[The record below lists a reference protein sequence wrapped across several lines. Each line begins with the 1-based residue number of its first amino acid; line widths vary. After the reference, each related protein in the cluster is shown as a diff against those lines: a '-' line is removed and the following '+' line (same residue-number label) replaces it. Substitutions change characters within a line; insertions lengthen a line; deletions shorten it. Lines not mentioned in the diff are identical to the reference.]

1 MKTWYSIPMS
11 KYKIL
16 FITLILFVYSISN
29 AQKEDMLLNKQNIIT
44 QDIPIPSTS
53 FEDNSNIS
61 KASKALQEA
70 ANDSETKSKIIL
82 AQVYYQKSYDA
93 FKANHLKNAKKNFNL
108 FLDTLKS
115 ADIDP
120 SLYFFIFDNLGEI
133 IKQLNSIYSS
143 TTTTITPITKEYSIA
158 MSAEDNS
165 LVEKYISIY
174 SSKPAKERVQLAFE
188 RSGAYKDI
196 ILKTLREMNLP
207 EELLYLPIVE
217 SLYNNNTVSRAGAV
231 GIWQIMAHRGRALG
245 LQINYWI
252 DERKDPEKATKAAC
266 LYLKQLYLMLNDWHL
281 ALAAYNR
288 GEYGLIR
295 DMKFSNASNIS
306 EMVSR
311 NAIPKETQNYVPQF
325 IAAATIANNLE
336 SYGFNDLKYDQP
348 IKYDIYHTDKV
359 IDLKIAAS
367 CANTTLEEIKKLNPA
382 LQAWS
387 TPLGYPNFALKI
399 PYGSK
404 DIFLE
409 SISKVKD
416 LNPSPGFVKHKVV
429 RGEYLE
435 KIAAKYKTSPKKIYK
450 DNPSLLK
457 HKYLK
462 PGQIL
467 IIRPGR
473 KYFK

>member
-1 MKTWYSIPMS
+1 MKN
-11 KYKIL
+11 YKIL
-16 FITLILFVYSISN
+16 FVILLLFICYNLN
-29 AQKEDMLLNKQNIIT
+29 AQEENSTPNEQNNIIQT
-44 QDIPIPSTS
+44 NTIE
-53 FEDNSNIS
+53 EDSNIS
-61 KASKALQEA
+61 KASKALQKA
-70 ANDSETKSKIIL
+70 ANDSKTKSKIVA
-82 AQVYYQKSYDA
+82 AQLYYQKSYNE
-93 FKANHLKNAKKNFNL
+93 FKANNLKKSKKNFNL
-108 FLDTLKS
+108 FLEALKS

-120 SLYFFIFDNLGEI
+120 ALYFFIFDDFNEI
-133 IKQLNSIYSS
+133 LKQLNSIYSS
-143 TTTTITPITKEYSIA
+143 TTTISTSISKEYSIA

-174 SSKPAKERVQLAFE
+174 SSKPAKERIKLALE

-217 SLYNNNTVSRAGAV
+217 SLYNINTISRAGAV
-231 GIWQIMAHRGRALG
+231 GLWQIMAHRGRALG

-252 DERKDPEKATKAAC
+252 DERKDPEKSTKAAC

-295 DMKFSNASNIS
+295 DMRFSNASNFS
-306 EMVSR
+306 EMVNR

-325 IAAATIANNLE
+325 IAAATIAKDLE
-336 SYGFNDLKYDQP
+336 SYGFAALNYDQPLKYDV
-348 IKYDIYHTDKV
+348 YYTNKV
-359 IDLKIAAS
+359 IDLKIVAS
-367 CANTTLEEIKKLNPA
+367 CANTTLEEIKRLNPA

-404 DIFLE
+404 DVFSE
-409 SISKVKD
+409 NISKVND
-416 LNPSPGFVKHKVV
+416 LNPSPGFVKHKIVK
-429 RGEYLE
+429 GEYLE
-435 KIAAKYKTSPKKIYK
+435 KIAAKYKTTPKEIYK
-450 DNPSLLK
+450 DNTSLSRR
-457 HKYLK
+457 KYLR
-462 PGQIL
+462 PGQTL

>member
-1 MKTWYSIPMS
+1 
-11 KYKIL
+11 
-16 FITLILFVYSISN
+16 VYSISN
-29 AQKEDMLLNKQNIIT
+29 AQKEDTLLNKQNIIT

-82 AQVYYQKSYDA
+82 AQVYYQKSYNA
-93 FKANHLKNAKKNFNL
+93 FKANHLKNAKKNFHL

-115 ADIDP
+115 ANIDP
-120 SLYFFIFDNLGEI
+120 ALYFFIFDNVDEI
-133 IKQLNSIYSS
+133 LKHLNSIYSS
-143 TTTTITPITKEYSIA
+143 TSTTSTSITKEYSIA

-174 SSKPAKERVQLAFE
+174 SSKPAKEKIKLAFE

-196 ILKTLREMNLP
+196 ILKTSREMNLP

-217 SLYNNNTVSRAGAV
+217 SLYNINTVSRAGAV
-231 GIWQIMAHRGRALG
+231 GLWQIMAHRGRALG

-252 DERKDPEKATKAAC
+252 DERKDPEKSTKAAC

-281 ALAAYNR
+281 TLAAYNR

-295 DMKFSNASNIS
+295 DMRFSNASNIS
-306 EMVSR
+306 EMTTR

-325 IAAATIANNLE
+325 IAAATIAKDLE
-336 SYGFNDLKYDQP
+336 SYGFADLNYHQSLKYDV
-348 IKYDIYHTDKV
+348 YYTDKV
-359 IDLKIAAS
+359 IDLTIVAK

-382 LQAWS
+382 LQAWC

-399 PYGSK
+399 PYGSR

-409 SISKVKD
+409 NISKISD
-416 LNPSPGFVKHKVV
+416 LNPSPGFVKHKIIK
-429 RGEYLE
+429 GEYLE
-435 KIAAKYKTSPKKIYK
+435 KIAYKYKTTPKEIYK
-450 DNPSLLK
+450 DNPNLSK
-457 HKYLK
+457 QKYLR
-462 PGQIL
+462 PGQTL